1 MLVSMDLET
10 RLGLPNWIEN
20 LLIGRLTKGQ
30 KTIWLAV
37 LLGMLLLVP
46 GVDYHIGRE
55 SFHVNLYP
63 FPIMLSIFL
72 FGRLGLVSILVLLS
86 LYHVVQVRL
95 GMEGQA
101 VLIKNLAQFFFT
113 LVIGLVCT
121 SLVDAYRAL
130 YEGERDLAESR
141 NELLMTLT
149 HELRSP
155 LFAIRGIVRNLSR
168 NIDKLS
174 AEQVQVKL
182 NEAQAA
188 IASIN
193 RDVEGLSQVFRVDLQ
208 KIEPQLQDV
217 PASQLAQEVL
227 KRHQPEFHPDHE
239 LVVDIQADCLVRC
252 DPLLTQ
258 QLLDNLVLNSLR
270 HTERGKVVL
279 STQLSGEEVKLTVT
293 DEGAGI
299 PTEDRERIFLR
310 YDRGSRLTG
319 EAGFGVGLYL
329 VKIYCKAQDG
339 RVELEDT
346 PVGTRFAVY
355 LKKGGESE

>member
-1 MLVSMDLET
+1 MNEET
-10 RLGLPNWIEN
+10 RWGLPKWIEN
-20 LLIGRLTKGQ
+20 LLLGRLTKQQ
-30 KTIWLAV
+30 KMVWMATLFA
-37 LLGMLLLVP
+37 LLLLVP
-46 GVDYHIGRE
+46 GVDYHVGRD
-55 SFHVNLYP
+55 SFHMNLYP
-63 FPIMLSIFL
+63 FPLMLSIFL
-72 FGRLGLVSILVLLS
+72 FGRAGLFSIVVLLS

-95 GMEGQA
+95 GFEGQT
-101 VLIKNLAQFFFT
+101 VLINNLAQFVLT

-130 YEGERDLAESR
+130 YQGEKDLAESR
-141 NELLMTLT
+141 NELLMSLT

-174 AEQVQVKL
+174 ADEVRYKL

-193 RDVEGLSQVFRVDLQ
+193 RDVEGLSQVFRVDLN
-208 KIEPQLQDV
+208 KLEPQLQTV
-217 PASQLAQEVL
+217 RASLLTDGVM

-239 LVVDIQADCLVRC
+239 LVVEVESDGLVSC

-270 HTERGKVVL
+270 HTERGTVTL
-279 STQLSGEEVKLTVT
+279 GAQDAGQEVKLTVT
-293 DEGAGI
+293 DEGPGI
-299 PTEDRERIFLR
+299 PPEDRERIFLR

-329 VKIYCKAQDG
+329 VRIYCKAQNG

-346 PVGTRFAVY
+346 PTGTRFAVY
-355 LKKGGESE
+355 LRKGDESE

>member
-1 MLVSMDLET
+1 MNEET
-10 RLGLPNWIEN
+10 RWGLPNWIEN
-20 LLIGRLTKGQ
+20 LLLGRLTKRQ
-30 KTIWLAV
+30 KAIWMATLLA
-37 LLGMLLLVP
+37 LLLLVP
-46 GVDYHIGRE
+46 GVDYHVGRD
-55 SFHVNLYP
+55 SFHMNLYP
-63 FPIMLSIFL
+63 FPLMLSIFL
-72 FGRLGLVSILVLLS
+72 FGRAGLFSIVVLLS

-95 GMEGQA
+95 GFEGQT
-101 VLIKNLAQFFFT
+101 VLINNLAQFFLT

-130 YEGERDLAESR
+130 YQGEKDLAESR
-141 NELLMTLT
+141 NELLMSLT

-174 AEQVQVKL
+174 ADEVRYKL

-193 RDVEGLSQVFRVDLQ
+193 RDVEGLSQVFRVDLN
-208 KIEPQLQDV
+208 KLEPQFQTIR
-217 PASQLAQEVL
+217 ASLLTEGVM
-227 KRHQPEFHPDHE
+227 KRHQPEFHPEHE
-239 LVVDIQADCLVRC
+239 LVVEIASDCLVCC

-258 QLLDNLVLNSLR
+258 QLLDNLVLNSLPP
-270 HTERGKVVL
+270 TERGTVTL
-279 STQLSGEEVKLTVT
+279 GAQDAGHEVKLTVT
-293 DEGAGI
+293 DEGPGI
-299 PTEDRERIFLR
+299 PPEDRERIFLR

-329 VKIYCKAQDG
+329 VRIYCKAQNG

-346 PVGTRFAVY
+346 PTGTRFAVY
-355 LKKGGESE
+355 LRKGDESE